1 MTDTTLQRLAVP
13 STGGIDLRAEL
24 AVPSNPRAAMVMCHP
39 HPLHGGSMYAN
50 VVEAVFGTLP
60 ADGVVA
66 ARFNFR
72 GTDGS
77 TGRHDGGR
85 GERDDVAAMVALVA
99 DRWPDLPL
107 VLGGYSFGA
116 MMALTVDHPALTGWL
131 GVAPVLKLIDRPDLV
146 AADDDRPLTLVAG
159 VHDQYQDID
168 ELRGFAVSATATD
181 LVPVDGADHFFAVGL
196 DAVVAAARDLTGT
209 A

>member
-13 STGGIDLRAEL
+13 STHGVDLRTEL
-24 AVPSNPRAAMVMCHP
+24 AIPSTPRAVMVMCHP

-50 VVEAVFGTLP
+50 VVEAVFGALP
-60 ADGVVA
+60 DEGVAV

-72 GTDGS
+72 GTNGS

-85 GERDDVAAMVALVA
+85 GERDDVAAVVATAA
-99 DRWPDLPL
+99 DRWPGLPL

-131 GVAPVLKLIDRPDLV
+131 AVAPVLKLIDRADLV
-146 AADDDRPLTLVAG
+146 AADDQRPLRLVAG
-159 VHDQYQDID
+159 VHDQYQDLE
-168 ELRGFAVSATATD
+168 ELRAFAASATATD
-181 LVPVDGADHFFAVGL
+181 LTPVDGADHFFAVGL
-196 DAVVAAARDLTGT
+196 DAVIASARELSVPT
-209 A
+209 